1 MLRLHGKSMNKQQ
14 EVEMHNAFT
23 MNWWALLLRGIA
35 AILFGVLAFVWPAV
49 TLLSLVFVF
58 GAYAIL
64 DGIFAIIAGFRAPS
78 GMKKWWWLELVGIVS
93 ILAGVLA
100 FALPNMTAFVLVM
113 LIAAWAII
121 GGIFEII
128 AAIQLRTEITGE
140 WLLILGGAA
149 SIVFGVLMT
158 INPTAGALVIVWI
171 VATYAILYGALLVAL
186 SLRLR
191 GLKGSDTH
199 HHAAPHPA

>member
-1 MLRLHGKSMNKQQ
+1 MDIYK
-14 EVEMHNAFT
+14 EVKMHNAFT

-35 AILFGVLAFVWPAV
+35 AILFGVLAFIWPAV
-49 TLLSLVFVF
+49 SLLSLVFAF
-58 GAYAIL
+58 GVYAIF
-64 DGIFAIIAGFRAPS
+64 DGIFAIIAGLRAPS

-100 FALPNMTAFVLVM
+100 FAMPGMTAFVLLT

-128 AAIQLRTEITGE
+128 AAIQLRKEITGE

-149 SIVFGVLMT
+149 SVLFGVVMM
-158 INPTAGALVIVWI
+158 INPTAGAIAVLWVVG
-171 VATYAILYGALLVAL
+171 AYAIFYGVLLVAL

-191 GLKGSDTH
+191 GLEHSDTH
-199 HHAAPHPA
+199 HATPHPA